1 MEIKMIKVQKGLVTK
16 EVEARQEK
24 DYVKNGWIVVK
35 TINPFEPKTTLIS
48 PYGKR

>member
-24 DYVKNGWIVVK
+24 DYVKNGWTVIKNV
-35 TINPFEPKTTLIS
+35 NPFEQRTNLNS